1 MTDADDST
9 MAANE
14 AAGTAFK
21 KAEPRN
27 KSKRLKPT
35 PVARNPVQR
44 THKYTMRVY
53 FPMPRATTKFNPIS
67 SMRLF
72 FKEMLKY
79 DSTIT
84 VTSMIDDQQI
94 QLAIDAVPALEGEF
108 KKFFVVTNDTRPTG
122 TPPHVIIGCNMM
134 SEQTVR
140 EIKFDS
146 TQMTPFMDWLKK
158 EKIFLE
164 SDSLGITKT
173 MTVGYLTKLH
183 SKITNRTFLKPLLN
197 DFLSDVILPPEL
209 ACNLDPSLKQQYE
222 TAKANG
228 DFFVPAPPPFE
239 IFKTHISYGRD
250 DKKIKTDVIGIK
262 CAVEKGQ
269 LLKEFFTQM
278 SNPMDLDTRIGTFI
292 PSGTVHLIGTDAYAK
307 LLCDNNLFLQ
317 NIATVPIGDFQHAT
331 LDIPYSTD
339 NSTDIDAI
347 TLEDTILAQPW
358 CLSLE
363 KSTTANKVII
373 VTTKGQ
379 LEAARAWTDNILP
392 DLYSQHISDKIDVT
406 TLQKLIPRRLDK
418 PVITAASANYAKQL
432 QHRTSI
438 VTATPTKQNQLNRP
452 PRSRIVKP
460 ADITYAEATKQQETR
475 QTCTELTATAATT
488 NLPQVVN
495 QPEPFD
501 YQATL
506 DRITKDVE
514 TTLKAKFDAAINN
527 LQKSFANLE
536 ERVDKKIQHHM
547 EILKSSQAD
556 KDTQVTHTKRL
567 EQMSKT
573 LDYLVERIHLLL
585 DSEQYPTPMRGVG
598 RS

>member
-9 MAANE
+9 MAAAE

-44 THKYTMRVY
+44 THKYTVRVY

-84 VTSMIDDQQI
+84 VTSMIDDQQL
-94 QLAIDAVPALEGEF
+94 QLNIDAVPALEGEF

-122 TPPHVIIGCNMM
+122 TPPHVIIGCTMM
-134 SEQTVR
+134 SERTVR
-140 EIKFDS
+140 EIKFDT
-146 TQMTPFMDWLKK
+146 TQMTPFMEWLKK

-173 MTVGYLTKLH
+173 ATVGYLTKLH
-183 SKITNRTFLKPLLN
+183 SKITNRTFLKPLLT
-197 DFLSDVILPPEL
+197 DYLSDVILSPEL
-209 ACNLDPSLKQQYE
+209 ACELDPSLKKQYDE
-222 TAKANG
+222 AKANG

-239 IFKTHISYGRD
+239 IFKTHISHGRD
-250 DKKIKTDVIGIK
+250 EKKIKTDVLGIK
-262 CAVEKGQ
+262 CAVEHGQ
-269 LLKEFFTQM
+269 LLKEFFTQI
-278 SNPMDLDTRIGTFI
+278 SNPMDMDTRIGTFI
-292 PSGTVHLIGTDAYAK
+292 PSGTVHMIGTDAYAK

-317 NIATVPIGDFQHAT
+317 NISTVPIGDFQHAT
-331 LDIPYSTD
+331 LDIPYSED
-339 NSTDIDAI
+339 SSTDIDAM
-347 TLEDTILAQPW
+347 TLADTILMQPW
-358 CLSLE
+358 CLSIE
-363 KSTTANKVII
+363 KSNTENKVIL

-379 LEAARAWTDNILP
+379 LTEARAWADNILP
-392 DLYSQHISDKIDVT
+392 DLYTQNISDKIDVT
-406 TLQKLIPRRLDK
+406 TLKHIIPRRLDK
-418 PVITAASANYAKQL
+418 PMVTAASTTYAKQL
-432 QHRTSI
+432 QQRTSL
-438 VTATPTKQNQLNRP
+438 VTATPTKQNPLNRP

-460 ADITYAEATKQQETR
+460 ADITYAEATKQQDNRPPRPAT
-475 QTCTELTATAATT
+475 TVTTTMTTATPATT
-488 NLPQVVN
+488 QS
-495 QPEPFD
+495 EPFD

-514 TTLKAKFDAAINN
+514 TNLKAKFDAAIAN
-527 LQKSFANLE
+527 LQKSFTHLE
-536 ERVDKKIQHHM
+536 EKVDQKIQHHM
-547 EILKSSQAD
+547 EILKNSQAD
-556 KDTQVTHTKRL
+556 KDTQDTHTKRL
-567 EQMSKT
+567 EQVSKT
-573 LDYLVERIHLLL
+573 LDYLVEKIHLLL

-598 RS
+598 KS